1 MTPGAMG
8 LDALLDHGLAAWN
21 ARDPEAVVEHFAAEA
36 VYWSPTL
43 IGDGPHGVEAAR
55 TDAQMLFTAFPDF
68 ALIER
73 GRVVS
78 EEQGRAT
85 LWWELGATFAG
96 PLDPPGFA
104 PTNGPISNHGVSW
117 VEVEG
122 GRISRFHLYYDV
134 NELGRQIG
142 AIPPPGSAGEKMVV
156 TFQKL
161 TAKGL
166 RKKDWT
172 T

>member
-1 MTPGAMG
+1 MSM
-8 LDALLDHGLAAWN
+8 DALIDRALEAWN
-21 ARDPEAVVEHFAAEA
+21 THDPDAVAADLAPGA

-43 IGDGPHGVEAAR
+43 VGSGSAGPDAAR
-55 TDAQMLFTAFPDF
+55 ADAAMLFAAFPDF
-68 ALIER
+68 TLTEK
-73 GRVVS
+73 GRLVS
-78 EEQGRAT
+78 EAEGRAA
-85 LWWELGATFAG
+85 LWWELAATFAG

-104 PTNGPISNHGVSW
+104 PTNGPVSNHGVSW